1 MKNVYIIVGFFILS
15 LMVLTVTI
23 YWLFV
28 DRKIKDKKK
37 LLAWLPPITIVVSHT
52 ILGCFCINAMVSII
66 VAFAI
71 DTELM
76 HPSAVTALFMAY
88 AGSLLVLHTLSFCL
102 RISIKREEKQKYNRR
117 SNVVSYS
124 LLIIYMSKLYLKS
137 LYLN

>member
-102 RISIKREEKQKYNRR
+102 RISIKREENDGKFSIFDGFISDFDTDSEKFEFP
-117 SNVVSYS
+117 
-124 LLIIYMSKLYLKS
+124 KKKK
-137 LYLN
+137 